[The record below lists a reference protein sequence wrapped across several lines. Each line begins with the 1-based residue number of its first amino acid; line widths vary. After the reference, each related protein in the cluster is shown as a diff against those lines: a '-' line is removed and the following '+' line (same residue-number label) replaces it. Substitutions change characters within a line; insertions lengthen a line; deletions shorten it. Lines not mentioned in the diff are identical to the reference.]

1 MRKSWILGAGGFA
14 LLFALGF
21 GGMMSLAPILSASG
35 EPSAPAVRPSHIRVI
50 DGDTIEHTP
59 TDTTY
64 RLVNIDTPETGSR
77 ASCVAERDLG
87 NEATQAVRALISEAQ
102 RIEMRPTGRIDR
114 YGRTIAFVLI
124 DGQDL
129 GETLIAQSL
138 ARPWRGRRLP
148 WCDPY
153 GGLIN

>member
-1 MRKSWILGAGGFA
+1 MRKSWLLGAGAFGF
-14 LLFALGF
+14 LFALGF
-21 GGMMSLAPILSASG
+21 GGMMLLAPVVNASG
-35 EPSAPAVRPSHIRVI
+35 DTGAVRPSQIRVI
-50 DGDTIEHTP
+50 DGDTIEYTP

-87 NEATQAVRALISEAQ
+87 DAATEAVRELVAQAQ
-102 RIEMRPTGRIDR
+102 RIDLRPTGRLDQ
-114 YGRTIAFVLI
+114 YGRTIAYVLI

-129 GETLIAQSL
+129 GEALIAQDL

-153 GGLIN
+153 GGLLH